1 MCVFVEGGLKKS
13 RPKLF
18 EKMKPQRKMSCQI
31 TALAC
36 STAWHT
42 LQIVFGIYMHKHK
55 TCDKL
60 LTEFETFY
68 RVCKPAKSKRETSP
82 LSLRLMQIFA
92 LYFHAQLIHKS
103 LRVCLLCVCASVWMW
118 AWKVNGEMCWHSP
131 LPHAGHR
138 RGKAELGGRLD
149 EVASVS
155 TNSLPAFGGAPWP
168 IVWFN
173 MTMCA
178 LLVAVVL
185 HCVCVCECVLC
196 LYLYM

>member
-1 MCVFVEGGLKKS
+1 MFLLRGGLKKS

-36 STAWHT
+36 PTAWHT

-60 LTEFETFY
+60 QTEFESFY

-82 LSLRLMQIFA
+82 PSLRLMQIFA

-103 LRVCLLCVCASVWMW
+103 LRVCLLCVCVRVCECEREKWM
-118 AWKVNGEMCWHSP
+118 AKCVGIP
-131 LPHAGHR
+131 PPHAGHR
-138 RGKAELGGRLD
+138 RGKAELEGRFD

-178 LLVAVVL
+178 LPVAVVL
-185 HCVCVCECVLC
+185 HCVCECECVLC